1 MHDPVLV
8 EEICNWISPHPQGVY
23 VDCTL
28 GLGGTTR
35 RILERAGHSAV
46 VICMDRDCEA
56 LALSKNSLTDYEDS
70 IFFHHGNFSHLE
82 RFIGDSGYHEQEVDG
97 IVFDLGVSSWQL
109 DQAERGFSF
118 MQDGPL
124 DMRMDKT
131 QRLTAENL
139 VNEIPERDLANL
151 IFEFGEERFSR
162 RIARGVVR
170 ARDLHPIK
178 TTRALVK
185 VIEESVPGSY
195 RRGRLHPATRTFQA
209 LRIAVNQELDVL
221 EEALRSAVRFLKVG
235 GRLCVLSFHSLEDRI
250 VKHTF
255 RAMAGKEY
263 GMISILTKK
272 PLLPGEE
279 EVRRNPRAR
288 SAKLRVAE
296 RLENLKGAM
305 P

>member
-1 MHDPVLV
+1 VHEPVLV
-8 EEICNWISPHPQGVY
+8 DEICNWINPHPQGVY

-35 RILERAGHSAV
+35 RILEKAGPSAV
-46 VICMDRDCEA
+46 VICLDRDCEA
-56 LALSKNSLTDYEDS
+56 IALSKNSLKDYENT
-70 IFFHHGNFSHLE
+70 IFFNHGNFSHLGD
-82 RFIGDSGYHEQEVDG
+82 FIKKSGFIEVDG

-131 QRLTAENL
+131 QRQTAEDL
-139 VNEIPERDLANL
+139 VNKIPERDLADL
-151 IFEFGEERFSR
+151 IFKYGEERFSR

-170 ARDLHPIK
+170 ARNLNPIK

-185 VIEESVPGSY
+185 VIEESVPGAY

-209 LRIAVNQELDVL
+209 LRIAVNQELEIL
-221 EEALRSAVRFLKVG
+221 EEALRSAARFLKVG
-235 GRLCVLSFHSLEDRI
+235 GRLCVVSFHSLEDRI

-255 RAMAGKEY
+255 RAMAGKEHR
-263 GMISILTKK
+263 MLSILTKK

-296 RLENLKGAM
+296 RLEYQKGAM